1 MRRGEDCSSSQESA
15 GTEQDCGQCRF
26 SEELSQVSLPLDF
39 EVSNVSSR
47 LSVHSPGK
55 HELGA
60 LLGSH
65 CGMEGPAI

>member
-1 MRRGEDCSSSQESA
+1 MRRGEDCIGRQESA

-39 EVSNVSSR
+39 EVFNVSSR
-47 LSVHSPGK
+47 LNVRSPGK
-55 HELGA
+55 HKLEA